1 MVTTRGGTETPGA
14 PTPTPRSSTRK
25 AAGKRE
31 LESLETPTQA
41 KRQRKSAPTSSS
53 KKRTAKQETEPDTP
67 SQEASQE
74 SADDVSDT
82 IAVATAATEDPQTP
96 KKDDFLPLR
105 HRSSPHVVVSRKSP
119 DDSTAT
125 DSFGEGKDEA
135 PATSQNPS
143 FYTPA
148 QQSGSGSVYATPATT
163 FKQPEG
169 SPTPKAKAA
178 NGQTPASDSAKKG
191 RGRPK
196 KVVETPSKFPDE
208 IPTSSY
214 ESDAA
219 PIPSQDFVPP
229 SAQPEKTH
237 RRFGS
242 EEPAEAQNS
251 PVVNKQGNKRYEGP
265 ETIELEPATQL
276 SQADEDEASDSD
288 DEAPEVVTTAAA
300 SSKAQAAQAEADR
313 AQKAQQAKE
322 QAKRQAREELIA
334 AQQAAKREREE
345 KKAKKLAKKAAREA
359 KAAVGSD
366 DEEPEVASRMDI
378 DVFNGLLPAS
388 LLETID
394 DQRPPTP
401 PPERRGKTEEE
412 LRKEKLNHHIKFLER
427 VDKPAK
433 DVKKGKLSVA
443 VLAQQNKV
451 LPPKVNRNTK
461 NVREHWLKGREVE
474 KKGGKPSARFGKKME
489 RRPHGNRGFLRNRD
503 D

>member
-14 PTPTPRSSTRK
+14 PTPTPTPRSSTRK
-25 AAGKRE
+25 VAGKRE

-53 KKRTAKQETEPDTP
+53 KKRITKKASEVDAP
-67 SQEASQE
+67 SQEST
-74 SADDVSDT
+74 DNTSDT
-82 IAVATAATEDPQTP
+82 IAITASASEDPQTP
-96 KKDDFLPLR
+96 KKDDLLPLR
-105 HRSSPHVVVSRKSP
+105 RRSSPHVVVSRKSP

-125 DSFGEGKDEA
+125 DSFGESKDEV

-148 QQSGSGSVYATPATT
+148 QQPGSGSVYATPATT
-163 FKQPEG
+163 FKQQPEG
-169 SPTPKAKAA
+169 SPTPKAKTENA
-178 NGQTPASDSAKKG
+178 QTHTSTLAKKG

-196 KVVETPSKFPDE
+196 KPVETPSKFPNE

-214 ESDAA
+214 ESEAA
-219 PIPSQDFVPP
+219 PIPSQDTVPP

-237 RRFGS
+237 KRFGS
-242 EEPAEAQNS
+242 EEPAEAQDS
-251 PVVNKQGNKRYEGP
+251 PVAKKQGNER
-265 ETIELEPATQL
+265 LEQPTNQK
-276 SQADEDEASDSD
+276 SDVDEDGASDSD

-300 SSKAQAAQAEADR
+300 SSKAQAAQAEATR
-313 AQKAQQAKE
+313 AQEAQQAKE

-334 AQQAAKREREE
+334 AQQAAKRKREE
-345 KKAKKLAKKAAREA
+345 KKAKKLAKKA
-359 KAAVGSD
+359 KATAESD
-366 DEEPEVASRMDI
+366 NEEPETTSRMDI
-378 DVFNGLLPAS
+378 DVSNGLLPAS
-388 LLETID
+388 LLEAID

-401 PPERRGKTEEE
+401 PPERRRKTEEE

-433 DVKKGKLSVA
+433 DIKKGKLSVA
-443 VLAQQNKV
+443 VLAQQNRV

-474 KKGGKPSARFGKKME
+474 KTRGKPGVRFGKKME
-489 RRPHGNRGFLRNRD
+489 RRPHGSRGFLRNGD